1 MQLDSIDRRILSRLQ
16 QEGRLT
22 NVELATQI
30 GLSASPCLR
39 RVKQLENSGVIAGYA
54 ARLDRRKLGLD
65 ILAFVEV
72 QMERHSNI
80 DAFREAVRAEPSV
93 VSCFAMT
100 GAFDF
105 LLGVVTTSL
114 DDFAAFTMQRLL
126 RMPGVKDVRS
136 SFVLEA
142 VKDASALPLDH
153 LAG

>member
-1 MQLDSIDRRILSRLQ
+1 MQLDSIDRRILTRLQ
-16 QEGRLT
+16 HEGRLT

-39 RVKQLENSGVIAGYA
+39 RVKQLESSGVIAGYA

-65 ILAFVEV
+65 ILAFIEV
-72 QMERHSNI
+72 QMERHSNV
-80 DAFREAVRAEPSV
+80 DAFREAVRAETSV
-93 VSCFAMT
+93 VACYAMT
-100 GAFDF
+100 GAYDF
-105 LLGVVTTSL
+105 LLSVVTSSL

-142 VKDASALPLDH
+142 VKDGSTLPLDH
-153 LAG
+153 LTV